1 VQAVHT
7 GFRFYLASG
16 YRNPFFTLRYTSSI
30 QTLTV
35 DYIHGRLR
43 RGASVRSDVAIDVC
57 ARART
62 REIHALYMYIAF
74 SGTLITRHHTLWQN
88 VSNILCILDY
98 RIPLNFQQKHKES
111 PIYVHTYI
119 IYTSEHKKRK
129 YILSDEVY
137 DKRGRAKLR
146 FAILSWDV
154 LQYRRVDKQ
163 GKNIW

>member
-1 VQAVHT
+1 MQAVYT
-7 GFRFYLASG
+7 GFQFYLASG

-35 DYIHGRLR
+35 DYIHSGITTRCI
-43 RGASVRSDVAIDVC
+43 GAFRCRDRCVC

-74 SGTLITRHHTLWQN
+74 FGTLITRHHTLWQN

-111 PIYVHTYI
+111 PTYVHTYI
-119 IYTSEHKKRK
+119 IYTSSEHKKKKTSCLTIRQAWTSEVA
-129 YILSDEVY
+129 LSDSVM
-137 DKRGRAKLR
+137 RCASISTR
-146 FAILSWDV
+146 W
-154 LQYRRVDKQ
+154 
-163 GKNIW
+163 